1 VSIPSYARRVRA
13 AIPLAVACAALFSA
27 SPVASSGDDVGYLLQ
42 RINAART
49 ARHLRPLRLDSML
62 CRLASAHAAD
72 MAARH
77 YFAHTTPEGQ
87 DPFARMAAV
96 RYRFGYAAENLAVDR
111 SIGSIARDFV
121 LSPEHRAN
129 VLGPHY
135 ARVGIGAVYAPAG
148 AIVVEDF
155 SD

>member
-1 VSIPSYARRVRA
+1 VRIPSYARRVRA
-13 AIPLAVACAALFSA
+13 AIPLAAACAALFSA
-27 SPVASSGDDVGYLLQ
+27 APVASSSDDVVYLLQ
-42 RINAART
+42 TINAERT

-62 CRLASAHAAD
+62 CRLASEHAAD

-77 YFAHTTPEGQ
+77 YFAHTTPEGK

-111 SIGSIARDFV
+111 SIDSIARDFY

-135 ARVGIGAVYAPAG
+135 ARVGIGAVYAPVG